1 MSGPLG
7 SSQWV
12 YSTGGGPL
20 YPHEIGQSLRFNDND
35 SAYLSRTPASAGD
48 RKTWT
53 WSGWVKRV
61 NLGSAQTILG
71 ANTTFVEFTSAD
83 KIQFD
88 HNGTTVATNAV
99 FCDPSAWYHVV
110 VAVDTTQATAADRTE
125 IYVNGTI
132 QAVTGSYV
140 SQNTDTDVND
150 ATQHNIGA
158 NLTPAEYL
166 DSYMAEVKFID
177 GSALTPSSFGELKSD
192 IWVPKAYTG
201 SYGTNGFYLNFSDS
215 AAIGDDLSGNANDW
229 TPTNLASTDVVLD
242 SPTHNWPTLNS
253 NANSGLT
260 LAEGNLRF
268 TSNVSNRDTA
278 LATMSVASGKW
289 YWELLVT
296 DNAIMVG
303 IETDRLYPVSDSRI
317 GLATD
322 GYAWRIDTRDIFHDS
337 STFGAYGASVSS
349 GDVVGVALDLDAGT
363 LEFFLNNVSQGQAFS
378 GITGA
383 WIPAVSDSSN
393 AATADGTLNF
403 GQDSSFA
410 GSKTAQGNTDA
421 NGLGDFYYAPPSG
434 HLAVC
439 ADNLPAPAIDPAV
452 DDAPADYFDVVL
464 DTGASIKTSAEA
476 LFTNQLSWIK
486 DRANA
491 NNHQLIDSA
500 RGLTAVLQSNTS
512 AAETTYSA
520 PSGTSVAWVW
530 RASDSSPAS
539 NTDGSI
545 TSTVSAN
552 QKAGFSVVQYTGTGT
567 AATVGHG
574 LGDAPKLL
582 LVKNRDQADDWQV
595 YHGANTANPE
605 TDYLVLNTTAA
616 TADATNRWS
625 DTLPTASV
633 FTIGAGAVVNTSTEA
648 YVAYCFAEVE
658 GFSKF
663 GSYTGNGSADGIF
676 AYCGFRP
683 AFVMIKR
690 TNSTG
695 NWTILDNSRE
705 GYNVDNDPLYTN
717 LTSAEGTTDLA
728 DLLSNGFKLRSTD
741 SSVNAS
747 SDTYV
752 FAAFAEQP
760 FKYSNAR

>member
-1 MSGPLG
+1 M
-7 SSQWV
+7 
-12 YSTGGGPL
+12 YSTGTGDF
-20 YPHEIGQSLRFNDND
+20 YPHEIEQSLRFNDDD
-35 SAYLSRTPASAGD
+35 SAYLTRTPASAGN

-53 WSGWVKRV
+53 WSGWVKRG

-88 HNGTTVATNAV
+88 HNGTTVATSAV
-99 FCDPSAWYHVV
+99 FRDPSAWYHVL
-110 VAVDTTQATAADRTE
+110 VAVDTTQATAANRTE

-166 DSYMAEVKFID
+166 DGYMAEVNFVD
-177 GSALTPSSFGELKSD
+177 GSALNPTSFGQLKSD
-192 IWVPKAYTG
+192 IWVPKEYTG
-201 SYGTNGFYLNFSDS
+201 SYGTTGYYLPFSDS

-260 LAEGNLRF
+260 LEEGNLRF
-268 TSNVSNRDTA
+268 TSDSSNRDTA

-296 DNAIMVG
+296 ANAIMVG
-303 IETDRLYPVSDSRI
+303 IETDSLYPVSDSRI

-337 STFGAYGASVSS
+337 ATFGAYGAAVSS

-421 NGLGDFYYAPPSG
+421 NGVGDFYYTPPSG
-434 HLAVC
+434 YLAVC
-439 ADNLPAPAIDPAV
+439 AANLPAPAIDPAQ

-464 DTGASIKTSAEA
+464 DTGANIKTSAEA
-476 LFTNQLSWIK
+476 LFTNQFSWIK
-486 DRANA
+486 DRANT

-520 PSGTSVAWVW
+520 PSGNSVALVW
-530 RASDSSPAS
+530 GVTGTGTS
-539 NTDGSI
+539 NTDGTI
-545 TSTVSAN
+545 TSTVSVN
-552 QKAGFSVVQYTGTGT
+552 QKSGFSIVRYTGTGT
-567 AATVGHG
+567 ASTVGHG
-574 LGDAPKLL
+574 LGAAPKML

-595 YHGANTANPE
+595 YHGSNTASPE
-605 TDYLVLNTTAA
+605 TDYLILNTTAA
-616 TADATNRWS
+616 TADAADRWN
-625 DTLPTASV
+625 DTLPTTAV
-633 FTIGAGAVVNTSTEA
+633 FSIGTGVAVNTNTED

-676 AYCGFRP
+676 VYCGFRP
-683 AFVMIKR
+683 AFVMVKR

-705 GYNVDNDPLYTN
+705 GYNVDNDPIYAN
-717 LTSAEGTTDLA
+717 LTSAEGTTDLT
-728 DLLSNGFKLRSTD
+728 DLLSSGFKLRSTD
-741 SSVNAS
+741 ASVNANGG
-747 SDTYV
+747 TYI